1 MLMAIDLPPRG
12 YRFPEA
18 TPLPRTPAHADL
30 TIRSRGV
37 CSILHSGYAPNL
49 LRSRY
54 FRIKYQGP
62 SMQSVPIRPYNLT
75 GVAIMNTLNTAVS
88 RVAESLDQVAQL
100 NARYR
105 AGEVHAY
112 VPEALRESERSLEK
126 LIEKHLPASHAAL
139 EAASRALFFSLPV
152 AFNPAESVGPYLAV
166 VDRDQAGQPYR
177 FLDMGALIATQA
189 FGENDPAVAQAILTS
204 LPFVTSRYAHSEYQT
219 VLSLRLKAELN
230 RIAPAGTPR
239 HFVVNTGAEAVE
251 NAIKSVL
258 MNRVMTSPDGDGGF
272 IVSFEGAFHGR
283 TLGALAVTH
292 RKKAR
297 LGFPTF
303 DWPHILFPAEEA
315 GSPKETAR
323 REERSLKQLWD
334 LLVSGRIPLAEKSRD
349 SYRRE
354 MDALDE
360 FLAQPGGDLSAFVQA
375 QRANLSSDVVR
386 RSQRVAAV
394 LVELIQGAGGVRM
407 ASARFMR
414 KLRLLT
420 RIYDVPLVFDEVQT
434 GWGMTGR
441 LWGHELFDLPCPPDV
456 VTWAKKAQNGV
467 LFVSEALATFFQE
480 EKKYNTTWEG
490 DSVGMVR
497 LLAQIDKLDL
507 DQVRRT
513 GERARAGLEAL
524 AREYREILKNVRGAG
539 VMLGFDVMRA
549 DWCDTLRDR
558 AFRRGL
564 VLFPAGDR
572 ALRFYPRYDTEPSAI
587 NEALSILRLA
597 IEDLL
602 DGRLAS
608 AAAMVL
614 ETRVGTLAIPLDTVE
629 IVDLTP
635 EFETYKLQV
644 RTIERERYGTLA
656 QYPPDVLRAE
666 RRPLLQFPLE
676 TLEATASSPSAIGIA
691 LRDRVSARLVGYTLG
706 SALENHDEEGVA
718 SDPHFGE
725 NNTFYLHAMATLPTV
740 QNAVEIEN
748 LLLESLRTRAIAAG
762 FEFLSTPIEG
772 RLRETGPSWLRAAS
786 DLQRVDNYLQ
796 SGVPFAYF
804 QVNLRQDG

>member
-1 MLMAIDLPPRG
+1 VNTFDAAISKAAKSL
-12 YRFPEA
+12 
-18 TPLPRTPAHADL
+18 
-30 TIRSRGV
+30 
-37 CSILHSGYAPNL
+37 
-49 LRSRY
+49 
-54 FRIKYQGP
+54 
-62 SMQSVPIRPYNLT
+62 
-75 GVAIMNTLNTAVS
+75 
-88 RVAESLDQVAQL
+88 ESVAQL

-112 VPEALRESERSLEK
+112 VPEALRDSERALEE
-126 LIEKHLPASHAAL
+126 LVEQHLAASHAAL
-139 EAASRALFFSLPV
+139 EGASGSLFFSLPV
-152 AFNPAESVGPYLAV
+152 AFDPAESVGPYLAV
-166 VDRDQAGQPYR
+166 IDRDAAGRPYR
-177 FLDMGALIATQA
+177 FLDMGALIATNA
-189 FGENDPAVAQAILTS
+189 FGENDPRVVRAVLES
-204 LPFVTSRYAHSEYQT
+204 LPSISSRYAHSEYQT
-219 VLSLRLKAELN
+219 VLSLRFKAELN

-239 HFVVNTGAEAVE
+239 HFIVNTGAEAVE

-258 MNRVMTSPDGDGGF
+258 MNRVMTSQDGDGGF

-283 TLGALAVTH
+283 TLGSLAVTH

-303 DWPHILFPAEEA
+303 DWPHIPFPVEEA
-315 GSPKETAR
+315 ASPRETAR

-334 LLVSGRIPLAEKSRD
+334 LLVSGRLPRAEKSKD
-349 SYRRE
+349 TYRRE
-354 MDALDE
+354 MDAIDE
-360 FLAQPGGDLSAFVQA
+360 FLSQKDPDMNTLNVFVEA
-375 QRANLSSDVVR
+375 QRAILSPDVVR
-386 RSQRVAAV
+386 RSRRVAAV
-394 LVELIQGAGGVRM
+394 LVEPIQGEGGVRL

-420 RIYDVPLVFDEVQT
+420 RIYDVPLIFDEVQT

-441 LWGHELFDLPCPPDV
+441 LWAHEMFDLPCPPDV

-467 LFVSEALATFFQE
+467 LFVSEELATFFQE
-480 EKKYNTTWEG
+480 EKKFNTTWEG

-497 LLAQIDKLDL
+497 LLALLDKLDL

-513 GERARAGLEAL
+513 GEQARTGLEAL
-524 AREYREILKNVRGAG
+524 ARQYREILKNVRGAG

-549 DWCDTLRDR
+549 DWRDALRER

-564 VLFPAGDR
+564 VLLPAGDR

-587 NEALSILRLA
+587 DEALSILRLA

-608 AAAMVL
+608 ATTMVL

-635 EFETYKLQV
+635 EFETHKLQI
-644 RTIERERYGTLA
+644 RTIEQERYGTLA

-676 TLEATASSPSAIGIA
+676 TLEATASSPGAIGIA

-725 NNTFYLHAMATLPTV
+725 NNTFYLHAMATLPSV
-740 QNAVEIEN
+740 QNFVELEN
-748 LLLESLRTRAIAAG
+748 HLLELLRTRAIAAG
-762 FEFLSTPIEG
+762 FGFLSTLIED
-772 RLRETGPSWLRAAS
+772 RLRDTGPAWLHGAEVLLRIE
-786 DLQRVDNYLQ
+786 NYLG
-796 SGVPFAYF
+796 SGSCFAYL
-804 QVNLRQDG
+804 QAALQSTSAANE